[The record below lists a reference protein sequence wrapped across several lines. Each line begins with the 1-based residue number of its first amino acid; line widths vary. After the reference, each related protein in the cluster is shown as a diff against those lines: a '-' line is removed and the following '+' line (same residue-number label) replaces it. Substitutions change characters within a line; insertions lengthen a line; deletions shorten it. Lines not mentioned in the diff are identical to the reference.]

1 MKTTVEL
8 SPALLR
14 AARKIATQ
22 EGTTLRSLIEEGL
35 RKVAEDRQRRAP
47 FRLKD
52 GAVGGNGTVA
62 EIAEGSWDQIRDAI
76 YEGHGT

>member
-1 MKTTVEL
+1 MEL
-8 SPALLR
+8 SPAVSL
-14 AARKIATQ
+14 AVRKIAMR

-35 RKVAEDRQRRAP
+35 RKVVEDRQRRAP

-52 GAVGGNGTVA
+52 GAVAGNGTIA
-62 EIAEGSWDQIRDAI
+62 EVAEGSWNRIRDAI